1 MKHSFTLT
9 LYLSCPL
16 IPTVLFAPSL
26 LIQPLRLSY
35 MLRLFP
41 EQSFHLPPEL
51 RMRSPQT
58 TLLSLRS
65 SQVEAVHSAKVQKL
79 RSAFSSLLLTTSKPL
94 RLHPHIKM
102 CLLCFSR
109 HLAISLKL
117 TDYISFDTAISFHAK
132 ILCEVKDY
140 M

>member
-1 MKHSFTLT
+1 MKHSFT
-9 LYLSCPL
+9 
-16 IPTVLFAPSL
+16 PTVLFAPSL

-94 RLHPHIKM
+94 LLHPHIKM